1 MPKKKSLDFKI
12 DPNQMKVRDELLKQL
27 ILGVTKS
34 GVQPDQKK
42 ERDRNKCRR
51 KIRYGDEDV

>member
-1 MPKKKSLDFKI
+1 MPRKKSLDFTI

-27 ILGVTKS
+27 ILGATKS

-42 ERDRNKCRR
+42 ERDRNECRR
-51 KIRYGDEDV
+51 RVRRGEDE